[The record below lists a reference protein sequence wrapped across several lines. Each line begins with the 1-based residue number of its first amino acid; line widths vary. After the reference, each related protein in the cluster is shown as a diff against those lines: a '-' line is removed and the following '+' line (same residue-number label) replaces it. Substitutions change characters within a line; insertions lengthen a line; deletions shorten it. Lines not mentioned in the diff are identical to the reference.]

1 MQLIIRDL
9 IYRSPL
15 MYVIDVKNINK
26 GWTFFLVF
34 GMNPLFLY
42 VLSEVVAIIFS
53 QWEIKDAIYQT
64 TKYIKRTNLS

>member
-1 MQLIIRDL
+1 MDL
-9 IYRSPL
+9 L
-15 MYVIDVKNINK
+15 M
-26 GWTFFLVF
+26 VF

-64 TKYIKRTNLS
+64 ITIAVPHEYPPLLSIHYYSAQ